1 MTTLVR
7 MKCLEPE
14 DISILA
20 AVEAPAETVAAVIEW
35 AKGVEGWG
43 CEVMSARI
51 VKGGRKGEPMTLADF
66 AANIRYSTGEGIYSE
81 DCPALLAAGILRC
94 DEGA

>member
-1 MTTLVR
+1 M
-7 MKCLEPE
+7 EPE
-14 DISILA
+14 TMSVLA
-20 AVEAPAETVAAVIEW
+20 DVDAPRETVAAVIEW

-51 VKGGRKGEPMTLADF
+51 VKGGRKAEPMTLADF
-66 AANIRYSTGEGIYSE
+66 AANLRYSTGEGIYSE

-94 DEGA
+94 DEEP